1 MIEDLIDDKEEKKSF
16 NLEELLKLYKAE
28 LEIQGQTP
36 RTIKTYTFFIK
47 KFLEFLQK
55 KGVDPYSLEKRHLKE
70 FLLRTHAEK
79 NYSIKS
85 LYNLILALKSFLRFL
100 EREDLVKSLKLPKLP
115 KSLPKALTK
124 EEIRRLIDAADNL
137 RDKLI
142 IILFYATGL
151 RVSEMRNL
159 NIEDINFE
167 DEFLIVRQGKGR
179 KDRVV
184 PLPRKVIELLKQYL
198 KWRDE
203 YYLNKKENA
212 LFLNKNGKRMSYEY
226 IEKIVRNVG
235 KKAGIKV
242 TCHML
247 RHSFATHMLENGA
260 DIRVIQEILG
270 HEKLSTTQIYTKVT
284 TKYLKEVYSKFNPIK
299 EIKDL

>member
-1 MIEDLIDDKEEKKSF
+1 VIEDLIDDKEEKKSF

-159 NIEDINFE
+159 NVEDINFE

-184 PLPRKVIELLKQYL
+184 PLPKKVIELLKQYL